1 MGFYK
6 KYKDEIKTLHLVSQI
21 LGKIKLEYAVQEPQW
36 AHTMLDITTTGFST
50 GLLKFKD
57 SYFEVEADLIKDKI
71 IIKTKEET
79 REVKFEDGKTIN
91 FNSFWGYTIFR
102 PK

>member
-1 MGFYK
+1 
-6 KYKDEIKTLHLVSQI
+6 
-21 LGKIKLEYAVQEPQW
+21 
-36 AHTMLDITTTGFST
+36 MLDITTTGFST

-91 FNSFWGYTIFR
+91 FNRFWGYTIFR
-102 PK
+102 LK